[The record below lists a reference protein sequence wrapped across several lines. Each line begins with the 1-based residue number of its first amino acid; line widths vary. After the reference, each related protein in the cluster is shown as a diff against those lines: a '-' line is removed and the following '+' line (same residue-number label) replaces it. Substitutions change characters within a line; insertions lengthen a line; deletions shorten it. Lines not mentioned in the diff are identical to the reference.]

1 MSRDNFFVLILIAGI
16 AFLLFVM
23 NRKSVEGYANDE
35 TQAAILKN
43 IVANNSS
50 NNNINS
56 QIIDSVGQKIADNST
71 NNLSVIASPNKPVNV
86 NSLPI
91 DIFKEQTSQ
100 ENSVPGP
107 NPTKFQGAGLNMPS
121 TFNYGNLQNSV
132 NSSLNSGD
140 LLPADNDVNEY
151 NINKPPVQYLDA
163 NLTVNSP
170 DKIGVDT
177 IGASK
182 KNASQDLRGNV
193 PCPKFVVSPW
203 NNSTIDPDTNLKS
216 MYA

>member
-1 MSRDNFFVLILIAGI
+1 MSRDNFFVLILIAVV

-23 NRKSVEGYANDE
+23 NRQSVEGYSNQE
-35 TQAAILKN
+35 QAAVLNN
-43 IVANNSS
+43 IVANTSS

-56 QIIDSVGQKIADNST
+56 QIIDSVGQKIAQNSAS
-71 NNLSVIASPNKPVNV
+71 NLSILASPNKPINV
-86 NSLPI
+86 ESLPI

-100 ENSVPGP
+100 DSGVPGP

-132 NSSLNSGD
+132 ISSLNSGD

-163 NLTVNSP
+163 NLTVNSA

-177 IGASK
+177 IGSSK

-203 NNSTIDPDTNLKS
+203 NNSTIDPDTNIKS